1 MSSRPST
8 IREQSKENRMRSPHS
23 IHRKHRGRRLTAVLL
38 TLLVSS
44 LATGADDTAL
54 FSTSFP
60 PNVLL
65 MVDNSGS
72 MSEIMTHPAF
82 DGSLTPTCSV
92 VPTSGTGNVN
102 DQNSE
107 PIRYSCGNNCR
118 LEFDAGDVSDEVLT
132 PTTADHASSFYVE
145 RTFCGET
152 RKIYFDGNMA
162 AVGNRTR
169 WLKDYADWYF
179 SLDTDND
186 AITYGPNNQTADEIV
201 AEVENETNGRHYID
215 GVYFPLYQ
223 RTRMTAAREIARDVL
238 YQTNSDCPAYL
249 GDCGS
254 YQDNVRFGLAT
265 FRSGSHGGYVTVPI
279 DAYSNNR
286 TSLNTGITAL
296 DPSGNTPLGETLF
309 QLYTYFMSRS
319 STTSTRPLGQDGST
333 RFPAYYY
340 NASGS
345 YTTSS
350 YLADPVTQS
359 CQKNFI
365 IVLTDGAPS
374 SDNFATSGAP
384 SGSNFGSFDELIGDY
399 NPDSPGD
406 PDIGTDGTPEVG
418 DPPWETSD
426 GAGYLDDIAK
436 YMQTVDMRPTGFNGT
451 QKVDVYAIGF
461 ATSGVANAL
470 LAKTAAAGNGLFAS
484 SADAGELTDALV
496 AAIDDIIVKAQ
507 AFTAATVP
515 ASRATD
521 GNNFFSSYF
530 VPDNTKPYWEG
541 HLKLFE
547 YNAKGEVLDKPIPPA
562 TVGLC
567 ALEDPLAPAQCRVG
581 RLKVELDGYWDAAN
595 EIPSAAESGSG
606 IRKLVVSAYTTAPPS
621 TLPATPT
628 TFNSTN
634 MTAALLNIT
643 ETSTALT
650 TLIASYSVAGSTSG
664 ITTAENLA
672 DAITRYIRGC
682 NFSSSTTCTDR
693 GDGKKLWDI
702 FHSNPIVVGPPNS
715 GLRELAYKEF
725 AARYA
730 HRKRVIYA
738 GSNGGFLHG
747 FNTGVW
753 DTTLNPDAYNRGDGA
768 EEFGFMNYAARKKI
782 REVPKTVSPKVITMD
797 GSPTAADVWFYPTAT
812 SVAGDASTWAS
823 WHTVLVAGMREGGR
837 VISALDVSNPPDP
850 ANPSGVSGGPVYPG
864 YLWEFPCESTN
875 AQCTGSGVGLPGSRT
890 YANYMGDTW
899 SEPIITR
906 VKVRVNCTDPTPPA
920 TPCTRYDRWVA
931 IFGGGY
937 DPNGDPNLAHTT
949 TSTTISTT
957 EYDNSH
963 SSTTSREGRALFM
976 VDIKTGK
983 VLGMKRYDNT
993 TTGGVP
999 EMRFA
1004 FAATPAV
1011 IDLDFDGYADLV
1023 YAADL
1028 GGNLWKWVITADV
1041 PDPINGTGDIQQ
1053 PDWPFV
1059 KLFSAASCQSA
1070 DGCTAPHYRAFFFP
1084 PTAAMVGQSLW
1095 LALGSGERNNLQFI
1109 GTDPDQRNRFYA
1121 FKDAD
1126 PLERELTG
1134 STSTARYT
1142 DAGTSTDFVDADTL
1156 TGSCNP
1162 PPSPAAGFYV
1172 SGADGEKFITDST
1185 IFFGTVLT
1193 SSYIPT
1199 VSTDPCEV
1207 GGQAY
1212 LYGFKLECGQGIF
1225 PEDPSNPG
1233 TPTRS
1238 VSIGAGMPNR
1248 PRVSVGPV
1256 SADRDGDGDVDA
1268 ADYGLVDTD
1277 GDGDIDDDD
1286 KPPCQDMAVVIT
1298 SEGSAYMECPGGRP
1312 DSGVNTKSWRQN

>member
-1 MSSRPST
+1 MSSQTSK
-8 IREQSKENRMRSPHS
+8 IRDESKENRMRSPHPT
-23 IHRKHRGRRLTAVLL
+23 HRKHRVRRLAAVLL

-72 MSEIMTHPAF
+72 MAEIMTHPAY
-82 DGSLTPTCSV
+82 DQSLTPTCNV
-92 VPTSGTGNVN
+92 VPTSGSGTFL
-102 DQNSE
+102 DQDSK
-107 PIRYSCGNNCR
+107 PVPYSCGNNCR
-118 LEFDAGDVSDEVLT
+118 LDFNHSNVTDEVVT
-132 PTTADHASSFYVE
+132 SGSCASNNCSGYIV
-145 RTFCGET
+145 RRFCGET
-152 RKIYFDGNMA
+152 RKLYFDGAMTA
-162 AVGNRTR
+162 AGNTTR
-169 WLKDYADWYF
+169 WLKDYTDWYF
-179 SLDTDND
+179 SIDTDSD
-186 AITYGPNNQTADEIV
+186 TTTYGPAAQNADTIV
-201 AEVENETNGRHYID
+201 AEIEDNDNGRHFID
-215 GVYFPLYQ
+215 GTYFPLYQ
-223 RTRMTAAREIARDVL
+223 RARMTAAREIARDVI
-238 YQTNSDCPAYL
+238 YQTNSDCEAYL
-249 GDCGS
+249 GDCGV

-265 FRSGSHGGYVTVPI
+265 FRSGAQGGFVTVPI
-279 DAYSNNR
+279 NTYSSNR
-286 TSLNTGITAL
+286 TALNTGIQSL

-319 STTSTRPLGQDGST
+319 STTTNRPLGQDGLT

-340 NASGS
+340 DATGG
-345 YTTSS
+345 YTTSA
-350 YLADPVTQS
+350 YLADPVTQN

-365 IVLTDGAPS
+365 IVLTDGAPTG
-374 SDNFATSGAP
+374 DNFATSGAP
-384 SGSNFGSFDELIGDY
+384 TGSSFGSFNALVGDY
-399 NPDSPGD
+399 FDDAPGD
-406 PDIGTDGTPEVG
+406 PDVGTDGTPEVG

-436 YMQTVDMRPTGFNGT
+436 YMQDVDMRPDKTGV

-461 ATSGVANAL
+461 ATSGVANTL
-470 LAKTAAAGNGLFAS
+470 LAKTAANGNGLYAA
-484 SADAGELTDALV
+484 SADADELTDALV

-530 VPDNTKPYWEG
+530 VPDNTKPFWEG

-547 YNAKGEVLDKPIPPA
+547 YNAAGEVLDKPVPPA
-562 TVGLC
+562 TVGEC
-567 ALEDPLAPAQCRVG
+567 ALEDPLAPAQCKVG

-595 EIPSAAESGSG
+595 EIPSALETGSG
-606 IRKLVVSAYTTAPPS
+606 IRNLLVSTYTSAPPS
-621 TLPATPT
+621 STPATPT
-628 TFNSTN
+628 TFNTTN

-650 TLIASYSVAGSTSG
+650 TLIASYAVAGSTSG
-664 ITTAENLA
+664 ITTGENLA

-725 AARYA
+725 ADRYA

-747 FNTGVW
+747 FNTGTW
-753 DTTLNPDAYNRGDGA
+753 DTSLTPDNYNRGTGA

-782 REVPKTVSPKVITMD
+782 REVPKTVSPKVTTMD
-797 GSPTAADVWFYPTAT
+797 GSPNAADVWFYPTAT
-812 SVAGDASTWAS
+812 STAGAASTWAT
-823 WHTVLVAGMREGGR
+823 WHTVLIAGMREGGR
-837 VISALDVSNPPDP
+837 VVSALDVSNPPDT
-850 ANPSGVSGGPVYPG
+850 ANPSGVSGGPIYPG
-864 YLWEFPCESTN
+864 YLWEFPCESSN
-875 AQCTGSGVGLPGSRT
+875 AQCTGAGVGLPGSRT

-906 VKVRVNCTDPTPPA
+906 VKVRVDCTDNPPS
-920 TPCTRYDRWVA
+920 TICPRYDRWVA

-937 DPNGDPNLAHTT
+937 DPNGDPNLIHSLTSTT
-949 TSTTISTT
+949 TSTTQ
-957 EYDNSH
+957 YDNSN
-963 SSTTSREGRALFM
+963 STTTSREGRAIFM

-993 TTGGVP
+993 TSGGVP
-999 EMRFA
+999 DMRFA

-1053 PDWPFV
+1053 PSWPFI
-1059 KLFSAASCQSA
+1059 KLFRAASCQLL
-1070 DGCTAPHYRAFFFP
+1070 DGCTAPHYRSFFFP

-1095 LALGSGERNNLQFI
+1095 LALGSGERTNLQFI

-1134 STSTARYT
+1134 GSTSTARYT
-1142 DAGTSTDFVDADTL
+1142 DGASSSDFVDADTL

-1162 PPSPAAGFYV
+1162 PPAPAAGFYLT
-1172 SGADGEKFITDST
+1172 GADGEKFITDAT

-1199 VSTDPCEV
+1199 TSTDPCEV
-1207 GGQAY
+1207 GGEAF
-1212 LYGFKLECGQGIF
+1212 LYGFKLECGRGVF
-1225 PEDPSNPG
+1225 GEDPSNPG
-1233 TPTRS
+1233 TPQRS
-1238 VSIGAGMPNR
+1238 ISIGGGLPNR

-1256 SADRDGDGDVDA
+1256 NADRDGDGDVDA
-1268 ADYGLVDTD
+1268 ADYGQVDTD
-1277 GDGDIDDDD
+1277 GDGDIDEDDA
-1286 KPPCQDMAVVIT
+1286 PPCQDMAVVIT

-1312 DSGVNTKSWRQN
+1312 DSGVNTKSWRQD